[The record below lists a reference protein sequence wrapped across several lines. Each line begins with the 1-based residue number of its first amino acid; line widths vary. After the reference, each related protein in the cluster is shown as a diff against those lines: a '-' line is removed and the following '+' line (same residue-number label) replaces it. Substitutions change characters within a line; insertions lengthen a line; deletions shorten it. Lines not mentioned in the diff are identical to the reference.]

1 MNIEVKTNNFL
12 PIVGLTNVLELNSI
26 ITYYNYDDN
35 KLTGEIALKGKC
47 IINKES
53 VEVDEYIEDSLPF
66 EIIFTNNLN
75 DISKVNLQHF
85 EFFEVE
91 RRGIEIEFTLS
102 IECNEK
108 NSLFI
113 DELSDNITKEI
124 DDKLNKE
131 VNFEKIDKVETIF
144 PSNEAKSRIR
154 LL

>member
-1 MNIEVKTNNFL
+1 MVTVRALFFNNL
-12 PIVGLTNVLELNSI
+12 
-26 ITYYNYDDN
+26 YH
-35 KLTGEIALKGKC
+35 C
-47 IINKES
+47 
-53 VEVDEYIEDSLPF
+53 LPF

-75 DISKVNLQHF
+75 DVSKVNLQHF

-102 IECNEK
+102 IECYDK
-108 NSLFI
+108 KTSFI

-131 VNFEKIDKVETIF
+131 VNFEIIDKEETIF